1 MEEKSTP
8 ENLSSLSQM
17 GDEAF
22 YDFLHDN
29 IAIESHPVNYVND
42 PGRDCPQ
49 NDNVVSV

>member
-1 MEEKSTP
+1 
-8 ENLSSLSQM
+8 M

-42 PGRDCPQ
+42 PAVIAQ
-49 NDNVVSV
+49 NDNVVSVNSTIEMDLTGPATLNT